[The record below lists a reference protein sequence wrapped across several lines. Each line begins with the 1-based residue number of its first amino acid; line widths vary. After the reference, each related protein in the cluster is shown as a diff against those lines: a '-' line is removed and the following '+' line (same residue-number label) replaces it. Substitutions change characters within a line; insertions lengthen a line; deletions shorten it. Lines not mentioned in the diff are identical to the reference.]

1 MKKTANAEQERGQN
15 PEEPIEFPYT
25 YTKPKCSV
33 SFKIYKTPRQEYD
46 AFTLVYYQDRER
58 KRKLCSTFEA
68 ALAEADEVAKLLGSK
83 DVDVL
88 ELRSADRAAYRRAR
102 EVLDPLGISI
112 EVAAVQY
119 AHMVKIL
126 GDTPPVSAAE
136 YYARKH
142 PSKIVAK
149 TVPVVVKEFLEAKEA
164 DGCSKRYVKTLK
176 YNLGQ
181 FAKRFQGNIE
191 PVVGGEVDAWLRS
204 SGLSPRTRNNI
215 RTSLY
220 TLFKFAEGR
229 RYLPKDHDELDSVP
243 VVNDRDG
250 DIEVF
255 TAAEL
260 TEIICCASE
269 RMVPFIV
276 LGAFAGIRHA
286 EIQRLEWKDVRFD
299 EGHIEIR
306 ASKAKTAS
314 RRLVP
319 ILPNA
324 ERVVARASAA
334 GGAGGVTAQ
343 RGFRAASDCEEGKR
357 IAAGG
362 LGGSA
367 RQDGRGFEAGGS
379 AGERTGG
386 EAPEG
391 QAAEPEGR
399 GPARRRDGGDRGLG
413 AVRLETQRAAAFV
426 HQLPAG
432 GDPEYGTGRAGS
444 GEQPANDFPALPG
457 TGAADGRGEVVCGH
471 VGERR
476 GGESCPRGW
485 GGEQDCPAAENS
497 GGVSGGEGRAEAL
510 AAPVATGD
518 GSASKATSAAG
529 PRQHLRANERH

>member
-1 MKKTANAEQERGQN
+1 MKKTANAEQEKGQK
-15 PEEPIEFPYT
+15 PEETIEFPYT

-33 SFKIYKTPRQEYD
+33 LFKIYKTPRQEYD

-126 GDTPPVSAAE
+126 GDTPPVTAAE

-220 TLFKFAEGR
+220 TLFKFAVGR
-229 RYLPKDHDELDSVP
+229 RYLPKDHDELESVP

-260 TEIICCASE
+260 TEVLCCASE
-269 RMVPFIV
+269 RMMPFIV

-286 EIQRLEWKDVRFD
+286 EIQRLEWRDVRFD
-299 EGHIEIR
+299 EGTVEIH

-319 ILPNA
+319 IVPVLKEWLLKFRQPSGLVVSHRNVAFELHLIAKTANQLRRAAWA
-324 ERVVARASAA
+324 EAR
-334 GGAGGVTAQ
+334 GVTEEQLKQAEAQ
-343 RGFRAASDCEEGKR
+343 AKELAGRRKKGKLRSQKGEVPPGAETADIEGWEPFAWKNNGLRHSYISYRLAAVQNTAQVALEAGNSPQMIFQHYRELVRPADAEKWFGVTLASVEAAKAARESRAEGK
-357 IAAGG
+357 I
-362 LGGSA
+362 
-367 RQDGRGFEAGGS
+367 
-379 AGERTGG
+379 
-386 EAPEG
+386 
-391 QAAEPEGR
+391 
-399 GPARRRDGGDRGLG
+399 
-413 AVRLETQRAAAFV
+413 VK
-426 HQLPAG
+426 
-432 GDPEYGTGRAGS
+432 
-444 GEQPANDFPALPG
+444 LPG
-457 TGAADGRGEVVCGH
+457 VKAA
-471 VGERR
+471 
-476 GGESCPRGW
+476 
-485 GGEQDCPAAENS
+485 
-497 GGVSGGEGRAEAL
+497 
-510 AAPVATGD
+510 
-518 GSASKATSAAG
+518 
-529 PRQHLRANERH
+529 

>member
-1 MKKTANAEQERGQN
+1 MKDAASQKLEKGQN
-15 PEEPIEFPYT
+15 PQETIEFPYT

-33 SFKIYKTPRQEYD
+33 LFKIYKTPRQEYD

-126 GDTPPVSAAE
+126 GDTPPVTAAE

-149 TVPVVVKEFLEAKEA
+149 TVPVVVKEFLEAKDA

-220 TLFKFAEGR
+220 TLFQFAVGR
-229 RYLPKDHDELDSVP
+229 RYLPKDHDELESVP

-255 TAAEL
+255 TATEL
-260 TEIICCASE
+260 TEVLCCASE
-269 RMVPFIV
+269 RMVPFVV

-319 ILPNA
+319 ILPTLKEWLLKFREPA
-324 ERVVARASAA
+324 GLVVSHRNVAFELHLIAK
-334 GGAGGVTAQ
+334 TANQ
-343 RGFRAASDCEEGKR
+343 FRRAAWAEAHGKTEEDLKQAEKQARELAAKRPKGKLR
-357 IAAGG
+357 RQKGEVPPGAETAEVEGWEPFAWKHNALRHSFISYRLAAINDTAKVA
-362 LGGSA
+362 L
-367 RQDGRGFEAGGS
+367 EAGNS
-379 AGERTGG
+379 PQMIFQHYRELVRPTEAEKWFAVTLAGVEAAKSLRT
-386 EAPEG
+386 ATVEG
-391 QAAEPEGR
+391 DKAGKVVNLPKQAA
-399 GPARRRDGGDRGLG
+399 A
-413 AVRLETQRAAAFV
+413 
-426 HQLPAG
+426 
-432 GDPEYGTGRAGS
+432 
-444 GEQPANDFPALPG
+444 
-457 TGAADGRGEVVCGH
+457 
-471 VGERR
+471 
-476 GGESCPRGW
+476 
-485 GGEQDCPAAENS
+485 
-497 GGVSGGEGRAEAL
+497 
-510 AAPVATGD
+510 
-518 GSASKATSAAG
+518 
-529 PRQHLRANERH
+529 